1 MPREAMTTESLK
13 PSVEQLATRPAPSP
27 PLRLDEAS
35 AAEHLALLPAAW
47 RLEGGML
54 QRDFTRPDYASGV
67 KLVAAIGALADEM
80 NHHPE
85 LHLKWG
91 NVGFAVSTHEID
103 GLSALDFILAA
114 KVELLVSRESA

>member
-1 MPREAMTTESLK
+1 MPREAMTTESLM
-13 PSVEQLATRPAPSP
+13 PSVEQLAARPLPSP
-27 PLRLDEAS
+27 PLLLDEA
-35 AAEHLALLPAAW
+35 AAAGHLALLPAAW

-54 QRDFTRPDYASGV
+54 RRDFARPDYASGV
-67 KLVAAIGALADEM
+67 KLVSAIGALADEM

-91 NVGFAVSTHEID
+91 NVALAVSTHEVE

-114 KVELLVSRESA
+114 KVELLVSGEST